1 MRPLFVS
8 LLAILAVVL
17 ACAADIEIAP
27 VEGFNLRIIARPSPT
42 SIEVQPSPGCPNWFA
57 GKLINLPVGQPLQIR
72 VNMNGCDSTNN
83 VANTGK
89 WTGLRPLYTY
99 ADPEQYETYE
109 WFRKDTKGR
118 WVSGDLFKKGLA
130 GLAGAGPVPEQQ
142 VIAAE
147 MASRFL
153 SDDKSFWYPWQEISG
168 GQPDTETRI
177 FTFTVTPEA
186 PTMTVAMHV
195 PYTLA
200 FERELVARLKAARL
214 PGVFVD
220 ELGVSGGG
228 RPLYMIRVDDPA
240 QPAVL
245 QITPPANPRWENR
258 EWRGDTVRVTDLPPS
273 VRVNT
278 LAPGD
283 ERRLFFLDAR
293 EHPSE
298 TSGSWPVLGA
308 LTALTADSP
317 QAARLRK
324 GNTWL
329 LLPIFDPDGVA
340 AGAFDIRC
348 EKAWIS
354 SGSPGF
360 RASIPEALADVAYL
374 RAFANAGWFFAA
386 SASFYGLECTEGK
399 TVCCPFTEFSTK
411 ELAIDF
417 NRFWFARLQA
427 AGIAAGPEQPW
438 GSGSM
443 PFRLAT
449 GNFWRYRALALVF
462 EVNDRYPDCRQT
474 PAGVEAVG
482 GDYVR
487 SMLDWMATP
496 TGAQA
501 MAELRKA
508 QQQRRVM
515 IAQDEYGNE
524 DYHPDKPSLNQMLV
538 RGY

>member
-8 LLAILAVVL
+8 LLAILAMAL

-27 VEGFNLRIIARPSPT
+27 VEGFNLRIIARPSPAT
-42 SIEVQPSPGCPNWFA
+42 IEVQPSPGCPNWFA
-57 GKLINLPVGQPLQIR
+57 GKFINLPVGQPLQIR
-72 VNMNGCDSTNN
+72 VNMNGCDSANN
-83 VANTGK
+83 TADTGK
-89 WTGLRPLYTY
+89 WKDLRPVYTY
-99 ADPEQYETYE
+99 ADPEQYATYE
-109 WFRKDTKGR
+109 WFRKDAQGR
-118 WVSGDLFKKGLA
+118 WVSGDLFKKGA
-130 GLAGAGPVPEQQ
+130 ARLAGAGPVPEQQ
-142 VIAAE
+142 ALPAE
-147 MASRFL
+147 LASRFL
-153 SDDKSFWYPWQEISG
+153 TDDKSVWSPWQEISG

-186 PTMTVAMHV
+186 PVMTVAMHV

-240 QPAVL
+240 RPAVL
-245 QITPPANPRWENR
+245 QITPPVNPRWEDR
-258 EWRGDTVRVTDLPPS
+258 EWRNDTVRVTDLPPS

-283 ERRLFFLDAR
+283 ERKLFFLDAR

-298 TSGSWPVLGA
+298 TSGSWAVLGA
-308 LTALTADSP
+308 LKALTADSP

-340 AGAFDIRC
+340 AGAFDIRS
-348 EKAWIS
+348 EKCWIS
-354 SGSPGF
+354 NGPGF
-360 RASIPEALADVAYL
+360 RASIPETLADIAYL

-399 TVCCPFTEFSTK
+399 TVCCPFTEFMTK
-411 ELAIDF
+411 ERAIDF
-417 NRFWFARLQA
+417 NRFWFARLQV
-427 AGIAAGPEQPW
+427 AGISAGPEQPW
-438 GSGSM
+438 GSGAM
-443 PFRLAT
+443 PLRLGT
-449 GNFWRYRALALVF
+449 GCSLRYRALALVF
-462 EVNDRYPDCRQT
+462 EINDRYPASRQT
-474 PAGVEAVG
+474 LAGLEAIG
-482 GDYVR
+482 GDYPR

-496 TGAQA
+496 AGMQA
-501 MAELRKA
+501 MAMLQKA
-508 QQQRRVM
+508 QQGRRLE
-515 IAQDEYGNE
+515 IAQDEFGKE
-524 DYHPDKPSLNQMLV
+524 DYNPDKPSLNQMLV